1 MLVEVQYYVK
11 YLLEYVSFRRRR
23 KKPNVWR
30 GSKDFS
36 SFRVKRLPA
45 KTRVDDLKR
54 LLGISYIVTL
64 SSETGRTNMAYD
76 VIQCCVVDGRSQ
88 KQSSWLSLLV
98 VGRQDDGQ
106 RTD

>member
-11 YLLEYVSFRRRR
+11 YLLEYDGVLFFS
-23 KKPNVWR
+23 KAAQKPNVWR

-54 LLGISYIVTL
+54 LLGISY
-64 SSETGRTNMAYD
+64 SHSEFGDWEDQYG
-76 VIQCCVVDGRSQ
+76 I
-88 KQSSWLSLLV
+88 
-98 VGRQDDGQ
+98 
-106 RTD
+106 